1 MQPTVAAATEWQ
13 RATPLD
19 TTSQS
24 VCSTIADSVGPGQRR
39 PGASVRATII
49 VHVTYVFNLKGLKM
63 KRDGCLYIFV
73 FTFAFWAIVAGLLIL
88 FS

>member
-1 MQPTVAAATEWQ
+1 MQPHAAAAITWQ
-13 RATPLD
+13 RTTLPD
-19 TTSQS
+19 TTGSS
-24 VCSTIADSVGPGQRR
+24 ACITTATYADPGRRR